1 MKIIIMG
8 AGLLGVTTAYFLGRQ
23 GHEVIVLER
32 QQGPALETSFANGGM
47 ITPSQA
53 DPWNKPGIFR
63 KLLAWMGDED
73 APFLLR
79 ANAVLPLLGWGIS
92 FIRNSGMQRYLLN
105 MQKNAKLAAY
115 SLNILKQLRQ
125 QHDMHYDETDKGTL
139 KIYKDDKSLQE
150 GLQLSERFSDAGI
163 QFKLLNGQEVL
174 TLEPALNDV
183 SDGIM
188 GGIYYPDDEAG
199 DAYEFCRLLAR
210 QAEINGVQFKYQI
223 DVIGLE
229 CSAGGISGVESTD
242 GRYVADA
249 YVLAM
254 GSYSALLAKQV
265 NIDLPIRPVKGYS
278 LTLELNGWQTGPTI
292 PVIDESM
299 HTAVVPLGCRLRV
312 AGTAEFSGYNIDI
325 SQSRID
331 NMFRFVSTL
340 YPEFAAFLDR
350 SSALQWVGLRPYTC
364 DGVPLLG
371 RTPLNNLYLNTG
383 HGHLGWTMA
392 SGSGKLVADLISQRE
407 TALDISPYQLD
418 RF

>member
-1 MKIIIMG
+1 
-8 AGLLGVTTAYFLGRQ
+8 
-23 GHEVIVLER
+23 
-32 QQGPALETSFANGGM
+32 
-47 ITPSQA
+47 
-53 DPWNKPGIFR
+53 
-63 KLLAWMGDED
+63 
-73 APFLLR
+73 
-79 ANAVLPLLGWGIS
+79 
-92 FIRNSGMQRYLLN
+92 
-105 MQKNAKLAAY
+105 
-115 SLNILKQLRQ
+115 
-125 QHDMHYDETDKGTL
+125 
-139 KIYKDDKSLQE
+139 
-150 GLQLSERFSDAGI
+150 
-163 QFKLLNGQEVL
+163 
-174 TLEPALNDV
+174 
-183 SDGIM
+183 
-188 GGIYYPDDEAG
+188 
-199 DAYEFCRLLAR
+199 
-210 QAEINGVQFKYQI
+210 
-223 DVIGLE
+223 
-229 CSAGGISGVESTD
+229 
-242 GRYVADA
+242 
-249 YVLAM
+249 M

-265 NIDLPIRPVKGYS
+265 NIYLPIQPVKGYS

-299 HTAVVPLGCRLRV
+299 HAAVVPLGCRLRV
-312 AGTAEFSGYNIDI
+312 AGMAEFSGYNTDI